1 MSLGAARRVGSVTR
15 PTKMKNVL
23 PELSISSIMPQK
35 SAQPPKGV
43 FMNKRMDALVFALE
57 NEEKEREFYLAH
69 ARKTKNMAGKTMFK
83 QIADE
88 EKEHYEMLK
97 KLHDK
102 WVKQKKWPATVPLEV
117 QKSSVGAIIKSMS
130 GKKSARIT
138 GTEEELKALRTA
150 IDFEARGVALYT
162 KLEKQCDDPKEA
174 DFFKMLASVEREHL
188 LSLKETEEFLL
199 DPATWYQ
206 HMERSGLD
214 GA

>member
-1 MSLGAARRVGSVTR
+1 
-15 PTKMKNVL
+15 MKNVL
-23 PELSISSIMPQK
+23 PESVISSIMRVK
-35 SAQPPKGV
+35 YDHPPKGV
-43 FMNKRMDALVFALE
+43 FMDKRMNALAFALE
-57 NEEKEREFYLAH
+57 NEEREREFYLAH
-69 ARKTKNMAGKTMFK
+69 ARKTKNMAGKNMFK

-102 WVKQKKWPATVPLEV
+102 WAEQKKWPATVPLKV
-117 QKSSVGAIIKSMS
+117 KKSLAGTVLKSMS
-130 GKKSARIT
+130 GKKSARIN
-138 GTEEELKALRTA
+138 GTEDELKAVRTA

-162 KLEKQCDDPKEA
+162 KLEKQSTDPKEIA
-174 DFFKMLASVEREHL
+174 FFQMLAGVEREHL
-188 LSLKETEEFLL
+188 LSLKDTEEFLT

>member
-1 MSLGAARRVGSVTR
+1 MD
-15 PTKMKNVL
+15 
-23 PELSISSIMPQK
+23 
-35 SAQPPKGV
+35 
-43 FMNKRMDALVFALE
+43 KRMNALAFALE

-69 ARKTKNMAGKTMFK
+69 ARKTKNMAGKNMFK

-102 WVKQKKWPATVPLEV
+102 WAEQKKWPATVPLKV
-117 QKSSVGAIIKSMS
+117 KKSLAGNVLKSMS

-138 GTEEELKALRTA
+138 GTEDELKAVRTA
-150 IDFEARGVALYT
+150 IDFEARGVALYS
-162 KLEKQCDDPKEA
+162 KLEKQCTDPKEIA
-174 DFFKMLASVEREHL
+174 FFHMLAGVEREHL
-188 LSLKETEEFLL
+188 LSLKDTEEFLA

-206 HMERSGLD
+206 YMEKSGLD